1 MLLFLFKKINS
12 VHNIKGD
19 IMTQKELLYVED
31 AVKHETSIIK
41 ILNESLEF
49 LEDDKLITFIEE
61 EINKHKDLKQGLL
74 NLLEDETNE

>member
-1 MLLFLFKKINS
+1 
-12 VHNIKGD
+12 
-19 IMTQKELLYVED
+19 MTQKELLYVED
-31 AVKHETSIIK
+31 AVSHETSIIK

-74 NLLEDETNE
+74 NLLEDEANE

>member
-1 MLLFLFKKINS
+1 
-12 VHNIKGD
+12 
-19 IMTQKELLYVED
+19 MTQKELLYVED

-74 NLLEDETNE
+74 NLLEDEANE